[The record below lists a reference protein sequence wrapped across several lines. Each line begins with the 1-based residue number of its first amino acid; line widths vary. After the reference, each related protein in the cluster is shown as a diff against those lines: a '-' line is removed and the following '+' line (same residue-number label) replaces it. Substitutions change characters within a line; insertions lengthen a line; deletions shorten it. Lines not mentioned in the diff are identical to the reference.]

1 MASRLLAISDAV
13 VAAINAASLG
23 QPVNAERLFLPQFEL
38 QEMNVLRVVVV
49 PKDEE
54 RKPITRTAK
63 QATYRVDV
71 GVLKK
76 IATTDAAEID
86 LLCAL
91 VASIAALFDGN
102 RLAALYEAI
111 CTVAKTEPVYSP
123 EHLEQLRQF
132 TSVIVLTFKIVE

>member
-1 MASRLLAISDAV
+1 MASKLLAIADAV
-13 VAAINAASLG
+13 VSTINGASLG
-23 QPVNAERLFLPQFEL
+23 QPLNAERLFLPQFEL

-76 IATTDAAEID
+76 VASTDAAEID
-86 LLCAL
+86 PLCAL
-91 VASIAALFDGN
+91 AANVAALFDGK
-102 RLAALYEAI
+102 RLAALPEAV
-111 CTVAKTEPVYSP
+111 CTVAKTEPVYSV

-132 TSVIVLTFKIVE
+132 TSVIVLTFKLVE

>member
-1 MASRLLAISDAV
+1 MPSKLLPIADAV
-13 VAAINAASLG
+13 VTTINGATLG

-54 RKPITRTAK
+54 RKPLSRAQK
-63 QATYRVDV
+63 QVTYSVEI

-76 IATTDAAEID
+76 LASTDAAEID
-86 LLCAL
+86 PLCDL
-91 VASIAALFDGN
+91 VAGIAALFDGK
-102 RLAALYEAI
+102 RLEAVPDAI
-111 CTVAKTEPVYSP
+111 CTVAKTDPVYSV

-132 TSVIVLTFKIVE
+132 TSVVTLSFKTVE

>member
-1 MASRLLAISDAV
+1 MVSSLLAVSDAV
-13 VAAINAASLG
+13 VATINGAALG
-23 QPVNAERLFLPQFEL
+23 QPINAERLFLPQFEL

-54 RKPITRTAK
+54 RKPITRASK

-76 IATTDAAEID
+76 LASTEATEID
-86 LLCAL
+86 PLCAL
-91 VASIAALFDGN
+91 VASIAALFDGK
-102 RLAALYEAI
+102 RLAALPNAI

-132 TSVIVLTFKIVE
+132 TSVVVLTFKVVE